1 MSITTISNQYST
13 TPRLCSP
20 IWARAIAML
29 VAAGWLC
36 DAGALTSPVRADDSA
51 ATQHFEKRVRPLLI
65 AQCVKCHGAEKAESG
80 LRLDQGAGIERGG
93 DSGAVI
99 RAGKPDESLLIQA
112 VRQTGE
118 LKMPPGKKLS
128 DAEIRDLE
136 TWVRNGAKWPTDS
149 NAGKRDS
156 RSLIEQAKATLD
168 KRNADMKVRAKV
180 DRTGDRL
187 PVETKTTRFPPS
199 LRDVV
204 ELWLSANTLTLADH
218 EPVTIWP
225 DVSGHERHAT
235 PTVGRAGGTGT
246 APLFFGRSDVSGRAA
261 VRFQRDNGL
270 ATPGD
275 KPLPITGDASYSM
288 LIVATL
294 RQRFEGYPYDG
305 LLGFGEPA
313 SPSNPGRP
321 RAGLLHVDRTGGG
334 WRLSHAGGWN
344 HDALL
349 PHDSLRPWHDRPLS
363 LVVVK
368 RPGPMRSSTKFF
380 VNGEPLALPITGSDT
395 IPDITPRADMGAF
408 IGHVMPWWNGI
419 VGDVA
424 EVAIFSRSLSDA
436 EVAAVCESSRSHARQ
451 SVGGQHDVV
460 APGQTHVLANVATKS
475 ESHDA
480 LWAFRPVRVL
490 EPPSVTR
497 GDWPKTGVDHF
508 VMSKLEGRGLTPAP
522 PADRRT
528 LIRRAYFDLLGL
540 PPSPEQVE
548 SFAND
553 PGNDREVLSR
563 LVEQLLASPQ
573 YGERWG
579 RHWLDVARYADS
591 GGYETDIYFKNA
603 WRYRDYVLKSFNDDK
618 PYDVFVQEQLAGD
631 ELWPGNLNLE
641 GKLLLPESQRRKLEA
656 RMGTGLFALGPQI
669 HESNMD
675 AGLIAYEKLTDWV
688 DTAGAAF
695 LGLTVGCARCHDHK
709 FDPISQRDYF
719 ALQAAFAPSGEFDEP
734 IITPMEQ
741 TDFKQHYPRIIAVDE
756 ARRAIRLF
764 EQSFAG
770 RAANAD
776 EQTKLSTLRNALAQT
791 VLDMPGGATSTPT
804 TPWDGIME
812 VPTATTLARLRLGL
826 IPTVRL
832 LNRGELSR
840 PREEVSAAIPELL
853 AFVTDTKQPLPSPDG
868 SRAGLARWL
877 TRPDHPLTARVMV
890 NRLWQGHFGEGLVR
904 TPNDFG
910 KMGAQPTHPELLD
923 WLAGQFVRRGWS
935 VKEMHRLILNSATWQ
950 MSSLA
955 TDPRAVEADPDN
967 TLLTRMNRRRLESEA
982 LWDAVH
988 SASGSLNLKAGGRP
1002 VMPALE
1008 ADELAAIR
1016 DKYHWVVTADVT
1028 EHSRRGL
1035 YMMSRRNFRM
1045 PIFDVF
1051 DSPPNAVS
1059 TGRRDSTTVAPQALW
1074 TLNNRRVFRLAE
1086 LFAARLTREAGE
1098 DPAAQ
1103 VDRAWQIVV
1112 ARRPTEAERAE
1123 SRALLDSLA
1132 VASSRPAA
1140 LTTFCLAM
1148 FNLNEFLYVE

>member
-1 MSITTISNQYST
+1 MRGFRTRSDNSSMT
-13 TPRLCSP
+13 TPRLFRRWLRVLAVTAVAGLLCG
-20 IWARAIAML
+20 AKDLIA
-29 VAAGWLC
+29 
-36 DAGALTSPVRADDSA
+36 PVRAGDSA
-51 ATQHFEKRVRPLLI
+51 AIEHFEKRVRPVLI
-65 AQCVKCHGAEKAESG
+65 AQCVKCHGADKTEAG
-80 LRLDQGAGIERGG
+80 LRLDVAVGVARGG
-93 DSGAVI
+93 DSGEVV
-99 RAGKPDESLLIQA
+99 RPGKPDESLLIQA

-118 LKMPPGKKLS
+118 LKMPPNRKLS
-128 DAEIRDLE
+128 DAEIRSLE
-136 TWVRNGAKWPTDS
+136 TWVRDGAKWPDQ
-149 NAGKRDS
+149 AAQGHDP
-156 RSLIEQAKATLD
+156 RSLIEQAKATLGHG
-168 KRNADMKVRAKV
+168 NPEAKVRADAV
-180 DRTGDRL
+180 RTDDRL
-187 PVETKTTRFPPS
+187 KPESRATRFPAS
-199 LRDVV
+199 TQEAVQ
-204 ELWLSANTLTLADH
+204 LWLSARTLALSDH
-218 EPVTIWP
+218 APVLIWP
-225 DVSGHERHAT
+225 DASGHERHAT
-235 PTVGRAGGTGT
+235 PTLGRSGGTGS
-246 APLFFGRSDVSGRAA
+246 APVFVARSDVDGRPA

-275 KPLPITGDASYSM
+275 KPLPITGDAGYTM
-288 LIVATL
+288 LVVATL

-313 SPSNPGRP
+313 SPGNPGRP
-321 RAGLLHVDRTGGG
+321 RAGLLQIDRTGGG

-344 HDALL
+344 HDAIMPTTSTL
-349 PHDSLRPWHDRPLS
+349 PWHDRPLAR
-363 LVVVK
+363 VVVK
-368 RPGPMRSSTKFF
+368 RPGPMRTSTRFF
-380 VNGEPLALPITGSDT
+380 LNGLPAEAPVIGSDAV
-395 IPDITPRADMGAF
+395 PDIVPRADMGAF
-408 IGHVMPWWNGI
+408 LGHVMPWWNGI

-424 EVAIFSRSLSDA
+424 EVAIFSRPLSDA
-436 EVAAVCESSRSHARQ
+436 EVAAVCEPHAREA
-451 SVGGQHDVV
+451 HPRRE
-460 APGQTHVLANVATKS
+460 APRADAA
-475 ESHDA
+475 SHPARAPTNRAVSPEGRDS

-490 EPPSVTR
+490 EPPDVQR

-508 VMSKLEGRGLTPAP
+508 VLSQLEARGLTPAP

-548 SFAND
+548 AFAAD
-553 PGNDREVLSR
+553 PGSDREVFAR

-591 GGYETDIYFKNA
+591 GGYETDIYFRNA
-603 WRYRDYVLKSFNDDK
+603 WRYRDYVIKSFNDDK

-641 GKLLLPESQRRKLEA
+641 GNLILPESQRRRLEA
-656 RMGTGLFALGPQI
+656 RIGTGLFALGPQI

-675 AGLIAYEKLTDWV
+675 ASLIAYERLTDWV

-756 ARRAIRLF
+756 ARRAVRLF
-764 EQSFAG
+764 EQSIAG
-770 RAANAD
+770 RAASAD
-776 EQTKLSTLRNALAQT
+776 EQTKLGSLRNALAQA
-791 VLDMPGGATSTPT
+791 VLDMPGGATSAPG

-812 VPTATTLARLRLGL
+812 VPTATTLARLRPGL
-826 IPTVRL
+826 MPTVRL

-840 PREEVSAAIPELL
+840 PREEVAAAIPELL
-853 AFVTDTKQPLPSPDG
+853 AFVTDAQQPLPSPDG
-868 SRAGLARWL
+868 SRAALARWL
-877 TRPDHPLTARVMV
+877 TRPEHPLTARVMV

-910 KMGAQPTHPELLD
+910 KMGAPSTHPDLLD

-935 VKEMHRLILNSATWQ
+935 IKDMHRLILHSATWQ

-955 TDPRAVEADPDN
+955 TDPRSIEADPEN
-967 TLLTRMNRRRLESEA
+967 RLLTRMNRRRLESEA

-988 SASGSLNLKAGGRP
+988 SAAGSLNLKVGGRP

-1008 ADELAAIR
+1008 ADELAALR
-1016 DKYHWVVTADVT
+1016 DRYHWVVTADAR

-1051 DSPPNAVS
+1051 DSPPSAVS
-1059 TGRRDSTTVAPQALW
+1059 TGRRDATTVAPQALW
-1074 TLNNRRVFRLAE
+1074 TLNNRRVYRQAE

-1103 VDRAWQIVV
+1103 VDRAWQIAVG
-1112 ARRPTEAERAE
+1112 RRPSETERAE
-1123 SRALLDSLA
+1123 SRALLDVLA
-1132 VASSRPAA
+1132 VESSRPTA
-1140 LTTFCLAM
+1140 LANFCLAL

>member
-1 MSITTISNQYST
+1 MVVAVMTCL
-13 TPRLCSP
+13 LC
-20 IWARAIAML
+20 
-29 VAAGWLC
+29 C
-36 DAGALTSPVRADDSA
+36 EGAVTSPVLADDSA
-51 ATQHFEKRVRPLLI
+51 ATEHFEKSVRPLLI
-65 AQCVKCHGAEKAESG
+65 AHCVKCHGAEKSESG
-80 LRLDQGAGIERGG
+80 LRLDQEAGIARGG
-93 DSGAVI
+93 DSGDVI
-99 RAGKPDESLLIQA
+99 RAGEPDESLLIQA

-128 DAEIRDLE
+128 DEEIRGLE
-136 TWVRNGAKWPTDS
+136 TWVRNGATWPDDVV
-149 NAGKRDS
+149 AKRRDS
-156 RSLIEQAKATLD
+156 RSLIEQAKAKLGD
-168 KRNADMKVRAKV
+168 GNADSNFGAEVAGT
-180 DRTGDRL
+180 DDRL
-187 PVETKTTRFPPS
+187 KAETKSTRFPAS
-199 LRDVV
+199 THDFV
-204 ELWLSANTLTLADH
+204 ELWLSAKMLTLADH
-218 EPVTIWP
+218 EPVTMWL
-225 DVSGHERHAT
+225 DASGHERHAT
-235 PTVGRAGGTGT
+235 PTLGRSGGTGT
-246 APLFFGRSDVSGRAA
+246 APLFVARSDVGGRPA

-275 KPLPITGDASYSM
+275 KPLPIAGNGSYTM
-288 LIVATL
+288 LVVATL

-321 RAGLLHVDRTGGG
+321 RSALLQVDRTGGG

-349 PHDSLRPWHDRPLS
+349 PTQSRLLWHDRPFA

-368 RPGPMRSSTKFF
+368 TAGPMRTSTRFF
-380 VNGEPLALPITGSDT
+380 LNGLLIELPMTGSDA
-395 IPDITPRADMGAF
+395 IPDIAPRADMGAF

-424 EVAIFSRSLSDA
+424 EVAIFSRALSDA

-451 SVGGQHDVV
+451 SVGEQHDVA
-460 APGQTHVLANVATKS
+460 APRTAHVLANVATRS
-475 ESHDA
+475 ESHDK

-490 EPPSVTR
+490 EPPDVTR
-497 GDWPKTGVDHF
+497 GDWPKTGVDEF
-508 VMSKLEGRGLTPAP
+508 VLSKLEERGLTPAP

-540 PPSPEQVE
+540 PPTPEQVE
-548 SFAND
+548 AFAHD
-553 PGNDREVLSR
+553 PGNDREVFAG

-603 WRYRDYVLKSFNDDK
+603 WRYRDYVIKSLNDDK

-641 GKLLLPESQRRKLEA
+641 GKLLMPESERRKLEA
-656 RMGTGLFALGPQI
+656 RIGTGLFALGPQI

-675 AGLIAYEKLTDWV
+675 AGLIAYERLTDWV

-709 FDPISQRDYF
+709 FDPISQLDYF

-734 IITPMEQ
+734 IMTPMEQ

-756 ARRAIRLF
+756 ARRAVRLF
-764 EQSFAG
+764 EQTLSG
-770 RAANAD
+770 RAATGD
-776 EQTKLSTLRNALAQT
+776 EQTTLSTLRNALAQT
-791 VLDMPGGATSTPT
+791 VLDMPSGATSAPG

-812 VPTATTLARLRLGL
+812 VPTATTLARLRSGL

-853 AFVTDTKQPLPSPDG
+853 AFVTKVERPLPNPDG
-868 SRAGLARWL
+868 SRAALARWL
-877 TRPDHPLTARVMV
+877 TQPDHPLTARVMV
-890 NRLWQGHFGEGLVR
+890 NRIWQGHFGEGVVR

-910 KMGAQPTHPELLD
+910 KMGAPPTHPELLD

-935 VKEMHRLILNSATWQ
+935 IKDMHRLILNSATWQ

-955 TDPRAVEADPDN
+955 TDPRVAEADPEN
-967 TLLTRMNRRRLESEA
+967 RLLTRMNRRRLESEA

-988 SASGSLNLKAGGRP
+988 SASGTLNFKAGGRP
-1002 VMPALE
+1002 VMPSLE
-1008 ADELAAIR
+1008 PDELATIR
-1016 DKYHWVVTADVT
+1016 DKYHWVVTADAT

-1045 PIFDVF
+1045 PIFEVF

-1059 TGRRDSTTVAPQALW
+1059 TGRRDATTVAPQALM
-1074 TLNNRRVFRLAE
+1074 TLNNRRVLRQAE

-1103 VDRAWQIVV
+1103 VDRAWQIAVG
-1112 ARRPTEAERAE
+1112 RRPTDDEQAE
-1123 SRALLDSLA
+1123 SRVLLDTLA
-1132 VASSRPAA
+1132 LESSRPAA

>member
-1 MSITTISNQYST
+1 MT
-13 TPRLCSP
+13 
-20 IWARAIAML
+20 
-29 VAAGWLC
+29 
-36 DAGALTSPVRADDSA
+36 
-51 ATQHFEKRVRPLLI
+51 
-65 AQCVKCHGAEKAESG
+65 
-80 LRLDQGAGIERGG
+80 
-93 DSGAVI
+93 
-99 RAGKPDESLLIQA
+99 
-112 VRQTGE
+112 
-118 LKMPPGKKLS
+118 
-128 DAEIRDLE
+128 
-136 TWVRNGAKWPTDS
+136 
-149 NAGKRDS
+149 
-156 RSLIEQAKATLD
+156 
-168 KRNADMKVRAKV
+168 
-180 DRTGDRL
+180 
-187 PVETKTTRFPPS
+187 
-199 LRDVV
+199 
-204 ELWLSANTLTLADH
+204 TLA
-218 EPVTIWP
+218 E
-225 DVSGHERHAT
+225 
-235 PTVGRAGGTGT
+235 
-246 APLFFGRSDVSGRAA
+246 
-261 VRFQRDNGL
+261 
-270 ATPGD
+270 
-275 KPLPITGDASYSM
+275 
-288 LIVATL
+288 
-294 RQRFEGYPYDG
+294 
-305 LLGFGEPA
+305 
-313 SPSNPGRP
+313 
-321 RAGLLHVDRTGGG
+321 
-334 WRLSHAGGWN
+334 LSH
-344 HDALL
+344 
-349 PHDSLRPWHDRPLS
+349 
-363 LVVVK
+363 
-368 RPGPMRSSTKFF
+368 
-380 VNGEPLALPITGSDT
+380 DT
-395 IPDITPRADMGAF
+395 
-408 IGHVMPWWNGI
+408 
-419 VGDVA
+419 
-424 EVAIFSRSLSDA
+424 
-436 EVAAVCESSRSHARQ
+436 
-451 SVGGQHDVV
+451 
-460 APGQTHVLANVATKS
+460 
-475 ESHDA
+475 
-480 LWAFRPVRVL
+480 LWAFQPVRVL
-490 EPPSVTR
+490 EPPSVAR

-508 VMSKLEGRGLTPAP
+508 VLSKLEERGLAPAQQ
-522 PADRRT
+522 ADRRT
-528 LIRRAYFDLLGL
+528 LIRRAHFDLLGL

-548 SFAND
+548 AFASD
-553 PGNDREVLSR
+553 PGSDREVFAR

-603 WRYRDYVLKSFNDDK
+603 WRYRDYVIKSFNDDK

-656 RMGTGLFALGPQI
+656 RIGTGLFALGPQI

-770 RAANAD
+770 RAASAD

-791 VLDMPGGATSTPT
+791 VLDMPGGATSAPGTS
-804 TPWDGIME
+804 WDGIME
-812 VPTATTLARLRLGL
+812 LPTATTLARLRPGL

-890 NRLWQGHFGEGLVR
+890 NRIWQGHFGEGLVR

-910 KMGAQPTHPELLD
+910 NMGAPPTHPELLD

-935 VKEMHRLILNSATWQ
+935 IKEMHRLILNSATWQ

-955 TDPRAVEADPDN
+955 TDPRSLEVDPDN
-967 TLLTRMNRRRLESEA
+967 RLLSRMNRRRLESEA

-988 SASGSLNLKAGGRP
+988 SASGTLNLKAGGRP

-1016 DKYHWVVTADVT
+1016 DKYHWVVTADAT
-1028 EHSRRGL
+1028 DHSRRGL
-1035 YMMSRRNFRM
+1035 YMMSRRNFRL
-1045 PIFDVF
+1045 PFFDVF

-1074 TLNNRRVFRLAE
+1074 TLNNQRVFRLAE

-1132 VASSRPAA
+1132 VASSRQAA
-1140 LTTFCLAM
+1140 ITTFCLAM

>member
-1 MSITTISNQYST
+1 MTTFSDQYLMATHFSSRNWT
-13 TPRLCSP
+13 
-20 IWARAIAML
+20 RAIV
-29 VAAGWLC
+29 VAVMTRLLC
-36 DAGALTSPVRADDSA
+36 CAGAVTSPVLADDIA
-51 ATQHFEKRVRPLLI
+51 AIEHFETRVRPLLI
-65 AQCVKCHGAEKAESG
+65 AHCVKCHGVEQAESG

-99 RAGKPDESLLIQA
+99 RVGKPDESLLIQA

-128 DAEIRDLE
+128 DEEIRDLE
-136 TWVRNGAKWPTDS
+136 TWVRSGARWPNQAPS
-149 NAGKRDS
+149 QKGDS
-156 RSLIEQAKATLD
+156 RSLIEQAKATLGD
-168 KRNADMKVRAKV
+168 GIADSKV
-180 DRTGDRL
+180 DAGVTGTGERL
-187 PVETKTTRFPPS
+187 RAETKSTRFPAS
-199 LRDVV
+199 THDAI

-218 EPVTIWP
+218 EPVMMWP
-225 DVSGHERHAT
+225 DASGHERHAT
-235 PTVGRAGGTGT
+235 PTLGRSGGTGT
-246 APLFFGRSDVSGRAA
+246 APLFVLRSDVGGRPA
-261 VRFQRDNGL
+261 VRFHRDNGV
-270 ATPGD
+270 ATPGN
-275 KPLPITGDASYSM
+275 KPLPMSGDASYTM
-288 LIVATL
+288 LVVATL

-313 SPSNPGRP
+313 SPSNPGQP
-321 RAGLLHVDRTGGG
+321 RSALLQVDRTGGG

-349 PHDSLRPWHDRPLS
+349 PTQSPLALHDRPFA

-368 RPGPMRSSTKFF
+368 TAGPMRTSTRFF
-380 VNGEPLALPITGSDT
+380 LNGLLVELPMTGSDA
-395 IPDITPRADMGAF
+395 IPDIAPRADMGAF

-424 EVAIFSRSLSDA
+424 EVAIFSRALSNA
-436 EVAAVCESSRSHARQ
+436 EVGTISNVDFRSAEESSLAERKTT
-451 SVGGQHDVV
+451 VEDLGHD
-460 APGQTHVLANVATKS
+460 K
-475 ESHDA
+475 

-497 GDWPKTGVDHF
+497 GDWPKTGVDQF
-508 VMSKLEGRGLTPAP
+508 VLSKLEERGLTPAP

-548 SFAND
+548 AFAHD
-553 PGNDREVLSR
+553 PGNDREVFAR

-603 WRYRDYVLKSFNDDK
+603 WRYRDYVIKSFNDDK

-656 RMGTGLFALGPQI
+656 RIGTGLFALGPQI

-675 AGLIAYEKLTDWV
+675 AGLIAYERLTDWV

-764 EQSFAG
+764 EQTFSG
-770 RAANAD
+770 RAATGD

-791 VLDMPGGATSTPT
+791 VLDMPGGATSAPG

-812 VPTATTLARLRLGL
+812 VPTATTLARLRPGL

-840 PREEVSAAIPELL
+840 PREEISAAIPELL
-853 AFVTDTKQPLPSPDG
+853 AFVTNVEQPLPSPDG
-868 SRAGLARWL
+868 SRAALARWL
-877 TRPDHPLTARVMV
+877 TQPDHPLTARVMV
-890 NRLWQGHFGEGLVR
+890 NRIWQGHFGEGLVR

-910 KMGAQPTHPELLD
+910 RMGAPPTHPELLD
-923 WLAGQFVRRGWS
+923 WLAGQFVRRAWS
-935 VKEMHRLILNSATWQ
+935 IKDMHRLILNSATWQ

-955 TDPRAVEADPDN
+955 TDPHSVEADPDN
-967 TLLTRMNRRRLESEA
+967 RLLTRMNRRRLESEA

-988 SASGSLNLKAGGRP
+988 SASGTLNLKAGGRP

-1008 ADELAAIR
+1008 PDELATIR
-1016 DKYHWVVTADVT
+1016 DKYHWVVTADPA

-1059 TGRRDSTTVAPQALW
+1059 TGRRDATTVAPQALW
-1074 TLNNRRVFRLAE
+1074 TLNNSRVFRQAE

-1103 VDRAWQIVV
+1103 VDRAWQIAVG
-1112 ARRPTEAERAE
+1112 RRPTDDERTE
-1123 SRALLDSLA
+1123 SRALLDTLA
-1132 VASSRPAA
+1132 MESSRQAA
-1140 LTTFCLAM
+1140 LTAFCLAM

>member
-1 MSITTISNQYST
+1 MSFTTISNPNSLVS
-13 TPRLCSP
+13 RLCSRM
-20 IWARAIAML
+20 WSRAIAVL
-29 VAAGWLC
+29 IAAGLLW
-36 DAGALTSPVRADDSA
+36 DVGGLTSPVRGDDSA
-51 ATQHFEKRVRPLLI
+51 AIQHFEKRVRPLLI
-65 AQCVKCHGAEKAESG
+65 AQCGKCHGVEKAESG

-99 RAGKPDESLLIQA
+99 RTGKPDESLLIQA
-112 VRQTGE
+112 VRQTGD

-136 TWVRNGAKWPTDS
+136 TWVRNGAKWPTDT

-156 RSLIEQAKATLD
+156 HSLIEHAKETLGERTVD
-168 KRNADMKVRAKV
+168 AKVRAEA
-180 DRTGDRL
+180 DRAGDRHQA
-187 PVETKTTRFPPS
+187 ETKATRFPPA

-225 DVSGHERHAT
+225 DASGHERHAT
-235 PTVGRAGGTGT
+235 PTIGRAGGTGT
-246 APLFFGRSDVSGRAA
+246 APFLVARSDVGGRAA

-380 VNGEPLALPITGSDT
+380 VNGEPLTLPMTGSDA
-395 IPDITPRADMGAF
+395 IPDITPRTDMGAF

-424 EVAIFSRSLSDA
+424 EVAIFSRALSDA
-436 EVAAVCESSRSHARQ
+436 EVGTIS
-451 SVGGQHDVV
+451 
-460 APGQTHVLANVATKS
+460 NVAFRSAKGRSFAERKTTLA
-475 ESHDA
+475 ELSHDT
-480 LWAFRPVRVL
+480 LWAFQPVRVL
-490 EPPSVTR
+490 EPPSVAR

-508 VMSKLEGRGLTPAP
+508 VLSKLEERGLAPAQQ
-522 PADRRT
+522 ADRRT
-528 LIRRAYFDLLGL
+528 LIRRAHFDLLGL

-548 SFAND
+548 AFASD
-553 PGNDREVLSR
+553 PGSDREVFAR

-603 WRYRDYVLKSFNDDK
+603 WRYRDYVIKSFNDDK

-656 RMGTGLFALGPQI
+656 RIGTGLFALGPQI

-770 RAANAD
+770 RAASAD

-791 VLDMPGGATSTPT
+791 VLDMPGGATSAPGTS
-804 TPWDGIME
+804 WDGIME
-812 VPTATTLARLRLGL
+812 LPTATTLARLRPGL

-890 NRLWQGHFGEGLVR
+890 NRIWQGHFGEGLVR

-910 KMGAQPTHPELLD
+910 KMGAPPTHPELLD

-935 VKEMHRLILNSATWQ
+935 IKEMHRLILNSATWQ

-955 TDPRAVEADPDN
+955 TDPRSLEVDPDN
-967 TLLTRMNRRRLESEA
+967 RLLSRMNRRRLESEA

-988 SASGSLNLKAGGRP
+988 SASGTLNLKAGGRP

-1016 DKYHWVVTADVT
+1016 DKYHWVVTADAT
-1028 EHSRRGL
+1028 DHSRRGL
-1035 YMMSRRNFRM
+1035 YMMSRRNFRL
-1045 PIFDVF
+1045 PFFDVF

-1074 TLNNRRVFRLAE
+1074 TLNNQRVFRLAE

-1132 VASSRPAA
+1132 VASSRQAA
-1140 LTTFCLAM
+1140 ITTFCLAM